1 MNNEYNK
8 LNIKRYVIL
17 LFIITN
23 SEIFYYL
30 LEIYE
35 IMYKVS
41 RYVDIMILWNMEH
54 NDEFRI
60 QYIVFL
66 YCIHIILY
74 ISRNAE
80 CMIVCNHLSYF
91 FLKIFFII

>member
-17 LFIITN
+17 LFIITK

-41 RYVDIMILWNMEH
+41 RYYDIMEH
-54 NDEFRI
+54 GT
-60 QYIVFL
+60 
-66 YCIHIILY
+66 
-74 ISRNAE
+74 
-80 CMIVCNHLSYF
+80 
-91 FLKIFFII
+91 